1 MWLTAALSLG
11 KVHCFFISPQYLPN
25 CVRCCWS
32 QQLVI
37 LSQTVLILW
46 IDLCDTFSHRWSFS
60 ERMITLDVLLQHLL
74 TVVPSCSFLCSVLY
88 FALRGDNKT
97 SSTWSFSSLYSASR
111 LPDNLL
117 AMIREWWRVVEA
129 AALFIYS
136 PSPYSWDTCLLL
148 SFILFFLSQ
157 SAPKTCFLSSTTITK
172 KVTIFLTLLLLLPLV
187 CKVVAAAVNNSK
199 TV

>member
-74 TVVPSCSFLCSVLY
+74 LTVVPSCSSRCGALLCFERRQQVFFHLIFFLVIFCQQTARQFIGNDQRVVESGSGSSSIIYLFAILTLETLASCSVLFY
-88 FALRGDNKT
+88 
-97 SSTWSFSSLYSASR
+97 
-111 LPDNLL
+111 
-117 AMIREWWRVVEA
+117 
-129 AALFIYS
+129 
-136 PSPYSWDTCLLL
+136 
-148 SFILFFLSQ
+148 FFLASPR
-157 SAPKTCFLSSTTITK
+157 PKLAFFLP
-172 KVTIFLTLLLLLPLV
+172 LLLLR
-187 CKVVAAAVNNSK
+187 K
-199 TV
+199 